1 MRRNVQEDLAGET
14 SCAGPAWAFTCW
26 GLVLFSRYCL
36 LVVPLSLKAGVLTQD
51 VFRAEG
57 TDDLIPLHGFFHRA
71 PREVYQNVCLVF
83 MWCLYSFYFF
93 SHGIYLFETRTH
105 VIALVYVKLTVYP
118 RLTSNMYPFSCVSF
132 LSACILGTCHHGVLF
147 KVLSRLLMTNPFH
160 CPNSWQ
166 IICAR
171 DKCFMSFGNLREK
184 GLRTCFSNR
193 DTWLLLEWR
202 SE

>member
-1 MRRNVQEDLAGET
+1 MFRRIWLERCPMLGLP
-14 SCAGPAWAFTCW
+14 GP
-26 GLVLFSRYCL
+26 L
-36 LVVPLSLKAGVLTQD
+36 PAGVWFCSLPSVYLLSHCPSKQA
-51 VFRAEG
+51 VSW
-57 TDDLIPLHGFFHRA
+57 
-71 PREVYQNVCLVF
+71 PRTSSEQKELMILFLCMASSTGHLGQVYQNVRLVF

-105 VIALVYVKLTVYP
+105 VIALVYLKLTVYP
-118 RLTSNMYPFSCVSF
+118 RLTSNLYPFSCLSF
-132 LSACILGTCHHGVLF
+132 LSACTLGTCHQGVLF

-160 CPNSWQ
+160 SPNSWQ

-184 GLRTCFSNR
+184 GFRTCFSNR